1 LDDLKL
7 KLGNSEKE
15 NSNLKIKNNENLE
28 LINQLE
34 NKILAQNST
43 LDKNNLEKINLQNEV

>member
-1 LDDLKL
+1 MDDLKL